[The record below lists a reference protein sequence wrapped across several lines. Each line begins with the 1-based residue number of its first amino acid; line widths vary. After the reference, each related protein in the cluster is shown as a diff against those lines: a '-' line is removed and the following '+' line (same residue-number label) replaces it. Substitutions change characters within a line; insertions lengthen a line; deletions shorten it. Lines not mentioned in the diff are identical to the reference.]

1 MSRPSALLG
10 ALLRALL
17 NSEVGFYHKCSPKYS
32 KGIHILE
39 TFDNGDQTI
48 DYDGYN
54 LIFDNKGDFPLFDLQ
69 GILLRPGELS
79 ILKITPTLFGI
90 TGTARKRFDY
100 LERKCVSEEDGI
112 TFNITQF
119 DITQYSES
127 NCFMAAALE
136 QTYKKCLN
144 NNTKTSYLKCFIDD
158 MEQIGRWKFDE
169 VNVNIINK
177 SDVLKKFCCRK
188 VKSNVYQAVSG
199 LLEVRK
205 AFMLLC
211 FF

>member
-1 MSRPSALLG
+1 MAIIAFWYFLVKKDCDITPSRYGPLLIQNNLQNL
-10 ALLRALL
+10 A
-17 NSEVGFYHKCSPKYS
+17 PKYS

-119 DITQYSES
+119 DISQYSES

-136 QTYKKCLN
+136 QTYKKCSY
-144 NNTKTSYLKCFIDD
+144 NNTQTSYLKCFIDD

-169 VNVNIINK
+169 VNVNVINK
-177 SDVLKKFCCRK
+177 SDVLKN
-188 VKSNVYQAVSG
+188 VVVEKS
-199 LLEVRK
+199 K
-205 AFMLLC
+205 AMFTKLFQVC
-211 FF
+211 